1 MPASPAPL
9 ASLRHRRLRARWGLL
24 PATLLL
30 LLAGCVSPPASQPGA
45 EGLPAAWQAPRP
57 AADRVVAL
65 QAWWQ
70 GFDDPLLGELVA
82 QAQLTHPGLAQATAR
97 IRQARAAAAAAG
109 AGRWPGLDAGASVT
123 RSRTG
128 LPPAPGTQTSGGM
141 SLDAAW
147 EVDLFGGVRQAETA
161 AQARAQASGDQWHDA
176 RVTLAAEVAQAY
188 VGLRACEAVLVVY
201 TQDAASLAQ
210 TADLTRQK
218 VRVGFDAPA
227 NAALADAS
235 SAEAANRVMAQRAE
249 CDVAIKQLV
258 ALTGEAEPRLR
269 ERLVARTAVLPR
281 PAGFRV
287 EAIPADLL
295 SSRPDVSAAA
305 RAVAAAAADV
315 GVAQA
320 DRYPRLSLTGSV
332 GLAAVRADGQTED
345 GRTWSFGPSLFL
357 PLFDAGRRRAAV
369 DAALARYDEAV
380 AAWRGRATDAVREVE
395 EALVRL
401 DAAERREAD
410 ARRAAEGYAAFFAA
424 AQTQWRVGTG
434 SLLDLEQARR
444 AALAANAGLLQVQR
458 ERIAA
463 WITLYKAVGGGWQRT
478 EAAGP
483 DTSPSTVSSAR

>member
-1 MPASPAPL
+1 MPASPTPL
-9 ASLRHRRLRARWGLL
+9 ASLRHRRLRARRGLL

-332 GLAAVRADGQTED
+332 GLAAVRAGGQTED

-380 AAWRGRATDAVREVE
+380 AAWRERATDAVREVE

>member
-1 MPASPAPL
+1 MPASSAPL
-9 ASLRHRRLRARWGLL
+9 PSPPHPRPRARWGLL
-24 PATLLL
+24 PATLL
-30 LLAGCVSPPASQPGA
+30 LLAGCVSPPASQPSA
-45 EGLPAAWQAPRP
+45 EGLPASWQAQMP
-57 AADRVVAL
+57 AADRVAAL
-65 QAWWQ
+65 QAWWQQ

-82 QAQLTHPGLAQATAR
+82 QAQATHPGLAQATAR

-109 AGRWPGLDAGASVT
+109 AGRWPSFDAGASVT

-128 LPPAPGTQTSGGM
+128 LPPAPGVQTSGGL

-147 EVDLFGGVRQAETA
+147 EVDLFGGLRQAEAA

-188 VGLRACEAVLVVY
+188 VGLRACEAVLAVY

-235 SAEAANRVMAQRAE
+235 SAEAANRVVAQRAE

-269 ERLVARTAVLPR
+269 ERLAARSAVLPR

-287 EAIPADLL
+287 EAIPAELL

-320 DRYPRLSLTGSV
+320 DRYPRLSLTGAI
-332 GLAAVRADGQTED
+332 GLAAVRTGGQTDD
-345 GRTWSFGPSLFL
+345 GRTWSFGPSLFV
-357 PLFDAGRRRAAV
+357 PLFDAGRRQAAV
-369 DAALARYDEAV
+369 DGAVARYDEAV
-380 AAWRGRATDAVREVE
+380 AAWRERATGAVREVE

-401 DAAERREAD
+401 DAAERRETD
-410 ARRAAEGYAAFFAA
+410 ARRAAQGYAEFLAA

-478 EAAGP
+478 EAAGS